1 MTEITPSAFDPKPS
15 ARVPAKSESTSV
27 PFSSVL
33 NNTTAQWGGA
43 VQASTLFDQTQ
54 SLNRKR
60 RVPPIVSDSVELEDD
75 PNALLNGLKKAIKR
89 LINAERHQAGL

>member
-15 ARVPAKSESTSV
+15 TRVPAKPESSSL

-54 SLNRKR
+54 ALKRKKWGQ
-60 RVPPIVSDSVELEDD
+60 PIVLDALEEDD
-75 PNALLNGLKKAIKR
+75 PNALLNGLKKTIKR